1 MKISHIL
8 ALGSLAVACSL
19 PAHADEIFCGVVTDR
34 PANTSDLTGSWTIG
48 DRMIAVDKNTII
60 EQHAD
65 NESGIKSMAKVQVER
80 SPNGTL
86 FAKKIIFIKDGEK
99 CSEGI
104 VQEFKNLF

>member
-34 PANTSDLTGSWTIG
+34 PTNTSDLTGSWIIG
-48 DRMIAVDKNTII
+48 DRTIAVDKNTII
-60 EQHAD
+60 EHQAD
-65 NESGIKSMAKVQVER
+65 NETDIKSTVKVQVER

-86 FAKKIIFIKDGEK
+86 FAKKIVFIKDGDK

-104 VQEFKNLF
+104 VQELKNLF

>member
-8 ALGSLAVACSL
+8 AFCSFAVACSL

-34 PANTSDLTGSWTIG
+34 PANSSVLTGNWTIG
-48 DRMIAVDKNTII
+48 EQMIVVDKNTII
-60 EQHAD
+60 EQQAD
-65 NESGIKSMAKVQVER
+65 NEPGIKSLAKVQVER

-86 FAKKIIFIKDGEK
+86 SAKKIIFIKDGEK